1 MYPEAAYSSLHGAQ
15 SLLIA
20 IFLRAKSHFMKH
32 IFVYLKHFSD
42 FFPYKSVTGPLR
54 KRNMGEDCD
63 CTDKLS

>member
-1 MYPEAAYSSLHGAQ
+1 MYPEAAYSSLYVAQ

-20 IFLRAKSHFMKH
+20 IFLKAKSHFMKH

-42 FFPYKSVTGPLR
+42 FYSQLQALCGKS
-54 KRNMGEDCD
+54 MGEDCD